1 VKIKSLIK
9 YEVIWRKMTL
19 SKSRRYA
26 KALLG
31 KEIRP
36 NAEGFLWVTAKGIDE
51 DLAQDLP
58 EKEKQLLTATQGAVA
73 ARAFGTTITMVAVCE
88 S

>member
-1 VKIKSLIK
+1 MK

-36 NAEGFLWVTAKGIDE
+36 DAEGFLWVTAKGIDE

-58 EKEKQLLTATQGAVA
+58 EKEKQLLTATQGPVA
-73 ARAFGTTITMVAVCE
+73 AKVFGTTITMVAVCE
-88 S
+88 SWA